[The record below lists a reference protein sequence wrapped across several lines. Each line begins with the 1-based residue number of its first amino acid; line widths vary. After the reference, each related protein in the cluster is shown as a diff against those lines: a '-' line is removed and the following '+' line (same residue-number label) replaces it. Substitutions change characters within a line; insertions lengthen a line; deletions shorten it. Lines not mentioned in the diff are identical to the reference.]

1 MMIIF
6 CNIQQCKSE
15 NSLKPLHLFL
25 FILIMLLLPMILV
38 FANDP
43 LLNILQN
50 GDFDRNLEQWS
61 HWTDASAAVTFQT
74 EGKKAKPIVGK
85 KVAYIKISKA
95 GNADWHIQLYQQP
108 FALTKGKT
116 YTFSLWAKSEKPRTI
131 TMRILHQGA
140 PWNEY
145 VRMKINLTAEWQLF
159 FVTFK
164 MPADD
169 PNSRAGVIMGGEKAD
184 VWLDHIRLYEGEFVD
199 DLQNGK
205 LRAVEAKHKLTTN
218 WGKIK
223 TQSSGK
229 LIEQSWRWHHFR

>member
-6 CNIQQCKSE
+6 CNIQPYESK
-15 NSLKPLHLFL
+15 NSLKSLHPFL
-25 FILIMLLLPMILV
+25 LVLIMLLLPMMRVL
-38 FANDP
+38 ADDP
-43 LLNILQN
+43 PLNILQN

-61 HWTDASAAVTFQT
+61 HWTDASATATFQT
-74 EGKKAKPIVGK
+74 DGKKAKPIAGK

-95 GNADWHIQLYQQP
+95 GNAAWHIQFYQQP

-116 YTFSLWAKSEKPRTI
+116 YTFSLWSKSEKPRTI

-145 VRMKINLTAEWQLF
+145 ARLKVNLTAEWQSF

-169 PNSRAGVIMGGEKAD
+169 PNSRAGVIMGGVKAD
-184 VWLDHIRLYEGEFVD
+184 VWLDHMRVSEGEFVD
-199 DLQNGK
+199 DLQKGK
-205 LRAVEAKHKLTTN
+205 PRAVEAKHKLTAN

-229 LIEQSWRWHHFR
+229 LIE

>member
-1 MMIIF
+1 M
-6 CNIQQCKSE
+6 QPYESE
-15 NSLKPLHLFL
+15 NGLKLLHPFL
-25 FILIMLLLPMILV
+25 FILIMLLLPV
-38 FANDP
+38 TRVPADAP
-43 LLNILQN
+43 PLNILQT
-50 GDFDRNLEQWS
+50 GDFARNLEQWS

-95 GNADWHIQLYQQP
+95 GNAAWHIQFYQQP

-116 YTFSLWAKSEKPRTI
+116 YTFSLWSKSEKPRTV

-145 VRMKINLTAEWQLF
+145 ARLKVNLTAEWQSF
-159 FVTFK
+159 FVAFK

-169 PNSRAGVIMGGEKAD
+169 PNSRAGVIMGGVKAD
-184 VWLDHIRLYEGEFVD
+184 VWLDHMRVSEGEFVD
-199 DLQNGK
+199 DLQKGK
-205 LRAVEAKHKLTTN
+205 PRAVGAKHKLTAN

-223 TQSSGK
+223 TQLSGK
-229 LIEQSWRWHHFR
+229 LIE

>member
-6 CNIQQCKSE
+6 CNIQPYASE
-15 NSLKPLHLFL
+15 NSLKPRHPCSL
-25 FILIMLLLPMILV
+25 ILVMLLLPMMRVL
-38 FANDP
+38 ADDP
-43 LLNILQN
+43 PLNILQN

-61 HWTDASAAVTFQT
+61 HWTDANATATFQT
-74 EGKKAKPIVGK
+74 DGKKAKPIAGK

-95 GNADWHIQLYQQP
+95 GNAAWHIQFYQQP
-108 FALTKGKT
+108 FALTKGKI

-145 VRMKINLTAEWQLF
+145 ARLKVNLTAAWQSF

-169 PNSRAGVIMGGEKAD
+169 PNSRAGMIMGGVKAD
-184 VWLDHIRLYEGEFVD
+184 VWLDHMRVSEGEFID
-199 DLQNGK
+199 DLQKGNP
-205 LRAVEAKHKLTTN
+205 RAVEAKHKLTAN

-223 TQSSGK
+223 TQSNGK
-229 LIEQSWRWHHFR
+229 LIE

>member
-1 MMIIF
+1 MMRV
-6 CNIQQCKSE
+6 
-15 NSLKPLHLFL
+15 L
-25 FILIMLLLPMILV
+25 
-38 FANDP
+38 ADDP
-43 LLNILQN
+43 PLNILQN

-61 HWTDASAAVTFQT
+61 HWTDASATATFQT
-74 EGKKAKPIVGK
+74 DGKKAKPIAGK

-95 GNADWHIQLYQQP
+95 GNAAWHIQFYQQP

-116 YTFSLWAKSEKPRTI
+116 YTFSLWSKSEKPRTI

-145 VRMKINLTAEWQLF
+145 ARLKVNLTAEWQSF

-169 PNSRAGVIMGGEKAD
+169 PNSRAGVIMGGVKAD
-184 VWLDHIRLYEGEFVD
+184 VWLDYMRVSEGEFVD
-199 DLQNGK
+199 DLQK
-205 LRAVEAKHKLTTN
+205 SKPRAVEAKHKLTAN

-229 LIEQSWRWHHFR
+229 LIEYSGRSN